1 MQKIDFS
8 VGNEK
13 RFSDFIT
20 ALNAKDKIALVS
32 HTDLDGVASAK
43 VVNKVVEADIIRFVN
58 YEDLNDKLVKE
69 LKREKIKQ
77 VILCDLNI
85 KDKEFVKALEK
96 FAQILI
102 IDHHPIKED
111 YNSEKTVFLNPFGE
125 EFYCST
131 YICYYLFS
139 KIQNLEKLDWLVACA
154 SISDFAYLDNKEWMK
169 GVYEK
174 YGDKFILNNG
184 EISKNGKMWSLQ
196 WRLNLALVYYKDNLE
211 KVFDLI
217 GEEFGDIENLDKNIS
232 SVQKDIDSNLNK
244 FESERIEI
252 HDGYF
257 FEINSRLEI
266 KALIANILSAKYPNK
281 TIIIGTEEKRGY
293 FLSARRQDKRK
304 DMGALLERLVNNFE
318 NSSSGGHV
326 PAAGARF
333 LLKDKERFLERIK
346 KNF

>member
-20 ALNAKDKIALVS
+20 TLNAKDKIALIS

-43 VVNKVVEADIIRFVN
+43 VVNKVVEADIIRFVD
-58 YEDLNDKLVKE
+58 YEDLDDKLVKQ
-69 LKREKIKQ
+69 LKKEKIKQ

-85 KDKEFVKALEK
+85 KDREFVNGLISFSKL
-96 FAQILI
+96 LI
-102 IDHHPIKED
+102 IDHHPIHED

-154 SISDFAYLDNKEWMK
+154 CIADFAYLDNKEWMK

-174 YGDKFILNNG
+174 YKDTFILNNG
-184 EISKNGKMWSLQ
+184 EISKNGKMWDLQ
-196 WRLNLALVYYKDNLE
+196 WKLSLALIYYEDNLE
-211 KVFDLI
+211 RLFNLI
-217 GEEFGDIENLDKNIS
+217 GEEFGNIQDLDKHTS
-232 SVQKDIDSNLNK
+232 TVQKDINSYLNK

-252 HDGYF
+252 QDGYF
-257 FEINSRLEI
+257 FEINSRLGI
-266 KALIANILSAKYPNK
+266 KALIANILSVKYSNK
-281 TIIIGTEEKRGY
+281 TIIIGSSKGEVY

-304 DMGALLERLVNNFE
+304 DMGALLERLLGGFK
-318 NSSSGGHV
+318 NSSAGGHV

-333 LLKDKERFLERIK
+333 LLKDRKEFLRRLGLR
-346 KNF
+346 